1 MNVST
6 VWLLYILSILIS
18 YVILLVLTPKMLI
31 EIRVLLSF
39 LVGGISIFL
48 STSSL
53 TINNE
58 KDQVWLGVLHIIAYS
73 IPIVISLYILWKL
86 GLFNKKSIT
95 DSDNQYCVVTNIY
108 DIVDGTRVLK
118 SIEEV
123 CKPNSNIFFKN

>member
-53 TINNE
+53 IINNE